1 MLVQY
6 VTQDEASVFIGGN
19 LPFIVLLFLK
29 KKKKLLIFYW
39 GYS

>member
-19 LPFIVLLFLK
+19 LPFVVLLFK
-29 KKKKLLIFYW
+29 KKKFYFLL
-39 GYS
+39 GV

>member
-19 LPFIVLLFLK
+19 LPFVVLFK
-29 KKKKLLIFYW
+29 KKKKKTFYFLL
-39 GYS
+39 GV